1 MDARAGFSRPTDYRE
16 SVRGPAASAW
26 LRDFRSHPPGTLRT
40 QLKYGCHEHR
50 KSGTCEN
57 NWYIRQD
64 RVEDQLLSAIEER
77 VFNRIDPVVKRCEEE
92 VWRWPMAFGGRGGNS
107 R

>member
-1 MDARAGFSRPTDYRE
+1 MFGFQQTDRPPRISRTCGDCVVP
-16 SVRGPAASAW
+16 
-26 LRDFRSHPPGTLRT
+26 RDSRTHPPGTLRT

-92 VWRWPMAFGGRGGNS
+92 VWRRPMAFGGRGGNS